1 MTKIIT
7 VCNSIPFDKTQQ
19 SLGSSE
25 NIVSLCP
32 IIITQKLCVLC
43 VVCVVLCV
51 VLCCTVERCV
61 VYYTTDYTTDYT
73 TQCSVHRTETR
84 QILSV
89 RLVRCGPRPGR
100 AHQNWQ
106 NSEFWVRPASP
117 DCVLTEHTTGSWT
130 VRTPV
135 GLGRRNTRMSA
146 PFCLL
151 SVVNTLGT
159 QHTVDVTRR
168 V

>member
-1 MTKIIT
+1 MWLK
-7 VCNSIPFDKTQQ
+7 
-19 SLGSSE
+19 SLLFVIQYHLIKLSNRSE
-25 NIVSLCP
+25 FWEHCVSLSYHHY
-32 IIITQKLCVLC
+32 TE
-43 VVCVVLCV
+43 VVCVMCCVCRAVCSV
-51 VLCCTVERCV
+51 VLYSRAVCGVLHCRLH
-61 VYYTTDYTTDYT
+61 YT

-159 QHTVDVTRR
+159 QQTWNICRQI
-168 V
+168 